1 MLPNRPEPLLSR
13 LRGGARLGGMQ
24 SFSAS
29 PVLVEAMGHA
39 GLDFVV
45 VDMEHCPTGLETLA
59 HLVRAA
65 ESAGIV
71 PLTRV
76 PDLDSLRISR
86 ALDLGVAGIVLPHAT
101 PARCREALAASRYAP
116 DGTRGACPVVRSTG
130 WLAADWRAHARQA
143 NAEVLVIPLLED
155 ASAVDSL
162 DEMLAIDGIDIVF
175 IGPFDLSVSLGLD
188 GADFRHPTLA
198 AILERSVALAR
209 PRGKFVMTTVGATL
223 DSGYAT
229 HLMGTGVRMLS
240 FSADVAVFQ
249 NACRAAVRLR
259 DAAP

>member
-1 MLPNRPEPLLSR
+1 MLPNRPEPLVSR

-76 PDLDSLRISR
+76 VPPPLVTRSR
-86 ALDLGVAGIVLPHAT
+86 T
-101 PARCREALAASRYAP
+101 PVTFEP
-116 DGTRGACPVVRSTG
+116 
-130 WLAADWRAHARQA
+130 
-143 NAEVLVIPLLED
+143 
-155 ASAVDSL
+155 
-162 DEMLAIDGIDIVF
+162 
-175 IGPFDLSVSLGLD
+175 
-188 GADFRHPTLA
+188 
-198 AILERSVALAR
+198 
-209 PRGKFVMTTVGATL
+209 
-223 DSGYAT
+223 
-229 HLMGTGVRMLS
+229 
-240 FSADVAVFQ
+240 
-249 NACRAAVRLR
+249 
-259 DAAP
+259 